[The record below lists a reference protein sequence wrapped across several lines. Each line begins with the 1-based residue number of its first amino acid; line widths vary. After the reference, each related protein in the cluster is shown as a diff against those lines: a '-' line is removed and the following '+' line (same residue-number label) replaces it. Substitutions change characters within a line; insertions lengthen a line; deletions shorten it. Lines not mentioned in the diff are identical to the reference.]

1 MTKPLLAI
9 LLLLNLGLANLYV
22 AAAHSAQISISSD
35 GVDIHYEVHGEGEPT
50 LVFIHGWS
58 CDRSYWQAQVDY
70 FAKKYQVITIDLAGH
85 GESGTNR
92 SEWNLRNYGTDVVSV
107 VNALQLEKLVLVGH

>member
-9 LLLLNLGLANLYV
+9 LLLLNVGLTNLYV
-22 AAAHSAQISISSD
+22 STAHSAQISISSD

-58 CDRSYWQAQVDY
+58 CDRSYWQAQVEY
-70 FAKKYQVITIDLAGH
+70 FAKQYQVITIDLAGH

-92 SEWNLRNYGTDVVSV
+92 SE
-107 VNALQLEKLVLVGH
+107 